1 MAMIASPLQSAALAA
16 ALQPPPPV
24 LAAAA
29 TIHHLEAAVCYNSQ
43 VQDYVFR
50 HVATTADFSAALLY
64 QNDVAMAQSPLF
76 NQGFAVALPVFAN
89 LLAPIQASL
98 QGVQAGLQAA
108 QQALQAG
115 QQALQAGQQALQQ
128 ALQAGLQAVRDEQ
141 AVLRVSI
148 NNTRAR
154 AVNGRLPPFATLSVI
169 RKEIAGHPAG
179 VLGGAGLFANG
190 AEPPVGLIPISK
202 LAIRAITQHATLD
215 QAYWFYNDPILAN
228 AAQSVSERRNILE
241 EFLGECY
248 S

>member
-1 MAMIASPLQSAALAA
+1 MIASPLQSAALAA
-16 ALQPPPPV
+16 ALQPPLPV

-29 TIHHLEAAVCYNSQ
+29 TIHHLEAAVYYNFQ
-43 VQDYVFR
+43 IQDYAFR

-64 QNDVAMAQSPLF
+64 QNDVALAQSPLF
-76 NQGFAVALPVFAN
+76 NQGFAVALPVLAN

-98 QGVQAGLQAA
+98 QGVQAGLQGLQAG

-115 QQALQAGQQALQQ
+115 QQALQAGQQALQ
-128 ALQAGLQAVRDEQ
+128 AGLQAVRDEQ
-141 AVLRVSI
+141 AFLRVSI
-148 NNTRAR
+148 DNTRAR
-154 AVNGRLPPFATLSVI
+154 AVNGRLPPSNTLCVI

-179 VLGGAGLFANG
+179 VFGVPGLFAIG
-190 AEPPVGLIPISK
+190 AEPPVDLIPTSK
-202 LAIRAITQHATLD
+202 LQIRAITQHAALD
-215 QAYWFYNDPILAN
+215 QAYWFYNDPVLAN